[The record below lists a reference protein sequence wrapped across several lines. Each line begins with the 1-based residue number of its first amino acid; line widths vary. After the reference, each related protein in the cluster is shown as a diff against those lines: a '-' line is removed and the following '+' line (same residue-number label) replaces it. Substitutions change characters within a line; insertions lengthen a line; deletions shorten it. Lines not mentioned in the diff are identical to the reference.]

1 MVWQTYSVHD
11 AASAFRRYLNMLP
24 NPVVPFALYTAFH
37 DALRA
42 SAIKSLR

>member
-1 MVWQTYSVHD
+1 MVWDPPYTVHD

-24 NPVVPFALYTAFH
+24 DPVIPIALYPAFH

-42 SAIKSLR
+42 